1 MKISVYWPTRKRSQ
15 SLMISMSS
23 YIMNADNNHNIE
35 YINSDITNLNS
46 SILKK
51 ELHELVNAGLS
62 LSSLSF

>member
-35 YINSDITNLNS
+35 YIVIIDDDDEES
-46 SILKK
+46 
-51 ELHELVNAGLS
+51 
-62 LSSLSF
+62 